1 MANPTLQANF
11 SANTAGFSQ
20 GVSELRQKLNE
31 LNAAMESTK
40 QRVQN
45 TNVEIK
51 QYEKELAAL
60 EKAAKNSSTAT
71 AEQQQQMQSLRE
83 KIVQTTLQLAEANT
97 RIEENKRQIRETTAQ
112 TKEYEKELAELNKAT
127 KNGSAATTE
136 QMQQMQALRD
146 KISQSTSTLGAQKT
160 AQQNL
165 QSTVRNMVASL
176 REYEKEL
183 TALEKAAKNDNTASA
198 QQAARMT
205 ELRTKIAQATE
216 QLGTLR
222 SAEQDLRGQINHTNR
237 ALQEERTQLND
248 NAQAAATFGDVL
260 KATLCS
266 AAVQQAVGKLAE
278 GLKSA
283 AAYCYNVGSSF
294 EAGMSQVGAVS
305 GAAADELEALKD
317 KAREL
322 GAQTKFT
329 ATEAA
334 QAMNYMAMAGWDAQQ
349 MLDGIGGVMSLA
361 AASGGDLAL
370 TSDIVTDAITAFG
383 LKAEDVGHFSDVL
396 AAASANAN
404 TNVAMMGET
413 FKYCA
418 PAAGTLGFSIEDV
431 SEAIGLMANSG
442 IKSTMAGTALRTLFT
457 KLSKDV
463 TVTGKS
469 IGEITVHTSNADGSM
484 RSLKD
489 IVNDLRGAFSRLEP
503 AERSAQAQA
512 LAGTYAYSGFLALMN
527 AGAADVDKLRGA
539 IESCGG
545 ASEQMAQ
552 TMQDNAAGAVTI
564 MKSALEGLGIAVY
577 DHFGEG
583 LTHFVEEFT
592 DVFSSLTQSIEDGGL
607 NETFDE
613 LGQNLGAAADDFAE
627 WAARF
632 LPSAV
637 SLVANLVSL
646 LAGLHTELQAGVNA
660 FLAYKGAALAV
671 KTVAGIVTTVKSISA
686 AIKAATANT
695 TLWTAAQKGL
705 NAAIAANPAG
715 IIATAVAAL
724 VAGVTI
730 FAGHLDDCNE
740 KLRSLNDRAQE
751 LTSSARDYADKSES
765 LRDVKKRYEEIKNST
780 EDAAE
785 KEKELQALQ
794 DELNDRFGMMADSID
809 LVTGAFDRQ
818 AKKLDVLIDRYAA
831 LSEQDRK
838 LALQKA
844 RSAEEESTAIKLG
857 GMLFS
862 TDNTQAD
869 SYFRAYAKGLSTY
882 KNEFV
887 TTVGGEVYFE
897 GSFERRLAD
906 MNRLYGEMVDKYA
919 QTGNEAFG
927 TIADR
932 LKEEIT
938 ALEEGKQTLDALEGA
953 SQGTAA
959 VEEGGGS
966 YSAQQGYYGA
976 NSTAWQ
982 GDSELEAQRA
992 ALREGYYDEE
1002 KEQLDYL
1009 RDTGEVTTEEYAK
1022 RLTALRDKWLAED
1035 TEKWRAATVAIYRSS
1050 GRTSSG
1056 ADPNEQA
1063 YDDEKAYLKWRL
1075 DMGMLTEADYYEG
1088 LAKLRDRY
1096 LADTSEKWRSATL
1109 ELHKY
1114 QLKQNQSKL
1123 DGIKSQYDDAV
1134 SAIDAQIKQRDRDRE
1149 DEELSAQIA
1158 DVDRQLEY
1166 ARLDDYSRMQLEQK
1180 RRELTQQREDTE
1192 WERAREDEKAMLGT
1206 VYTMAKEAYDEG
1218 AADLEAALQTASA
1231 VFSAIGT
1238 GAAQTAATVST
1249 VNNNSVSMIMNA
1261 VSQTSDQIAAAVIKA
1276 LSSSI

>member
-31 LNAAMESTK
+31 LNTAMEGTK
-40 QRVQN
+40 QRVRN
-45 TNVEIK
+45 TNAEIK
-51 QYEKELAAL
+51 QYEKELAQL
-60 EKAAKNSSTAT
+60 RQAT
-71 AEQQQQMQSLRE
+71 NNG
-83 KIVQTTLQLAEANT
+83 AN
-97 RIEENKRQIRETTAQ
+97 
-112 TKEYEKELAELNKAT
+112 
-127 KNGSAATTE
+127 
-136 QMQQMQALRD
+136 
-146 KISQSTSTLGAQKT
+146 
-160 AQQNL
+160 
-165 QSTVRNMVASL
+165 AS
-176 REYEKEL
+176 E
-183 TALEKAAKNDNTASA
+183 

-216 QLGTLR
+216 QLGVLR
-222 SAEQDLRGQINHTNR
+222 SAEQDLRGQINSTNR

-489 IVNDLRGAFSRLEP
+489 IVNDLRGAFSRLDP

-545 ASEQMAQ
+545 ASERMAQ

-583 LTHFVEEFT
+583 LTHFVEEVT
-592 DVFSSLTQSIEDGGL
+592 DVFSRLTQSIEEGEL
-607 NETFDE
+607 NEVFDK

-627 WAARF
+627 WAGSVLPKVIEGSANF
-632 LPSAV
+632 LKIVTNFREEIGAGVKALITYKVAMLAISAV
-637 SLVANLVSL
+637 KSTWFGNAVLQLKL
-646 LAGLHTELQAGVNA
+646 LKMELASAGSAAGV
-660 FLAYKGAALAV
+660 FKLAW
-671 KTVAGIVTTVKSISA
+671 
-686 AIKAATANT
+686 N
-695 TLWTAAQKGL
+695 GL
-705 NAAIAANPAG
+705 TAAIAANPVGAVV
-715 IIATAVAAL
+715 TALAAVVGVASTVAA
-724 VAGVTI
+724 
-730 FAGHLDDCNE
+730 HLDDCNE

-818 AKKLDVLIDRYAA
+818 AKKLDVLLDRYAA

-862 TDNTQAD
+862 TGNTQAD

-897 GSFERRLAD
+897 GTFERRLAD
-906 MNRLYGEMVDKYA
+906 MNQLYGEMVDKYA

-959 VEEGGGS
+959 AEEGGGS

-1075 DMGMLTEADYYEG
+1075 DMGMITEADYYEG

-1134 SAIDAQIKQRDRDRE
+1134 SAIDAEIKQRDRDRE

-1158 DVDRQLEY
+1158 DIDRQLNY

-1180 RRELTQQREDTE
+1180 RSELSQQREDTE
-1192 WERAREDEKAMLGT
+1192 WELAREDEKEMLGT

-1238 GAAQTAATVST
+1238 GAAQTATTVST

>member
-40 QRVQN
+40 QRVRN
-45 TNVEIK
+45 TNAEIK
-51 QYEKELAAL
+51 QYEKELAQL
-60 EKAAKNSSTAT
+60 RQAT
-71 AEQQQQMQSLRE
+71 NNG
-83 KIVQTTLQLAEANT
+83 AN
-97 RIEENKRQIRETTAQ
+97 
-112 TKEYEKELAELNKAT
+112 
-127 KNGSAATTE
+127 
-136 QMQQMQALRD
+136 
-146 KISQSTSTLGAQKT
+146 
-160 AQQNL
+160 
-165 QSTVRNMVASL
+165 AS
-176 REYEKEL
+176 E
-183 TALEKAAKNDNTASA
+183 

-222 SAEQDLRGQINHTNR
+222 SAEQDLRGQINSTNR

-266 AAVQQAVGKLAE
+266 AAVQQAVGKLTE

-418 PAAGTLGFSIEDV
+418 PLAGALGFSIEDV

-442 IKSTMAGTALRTLFT
+442 IKSTMAGTVLRTLLT
-457 KLSKDV
+457 KLSDEVKI
-463 TVTGKS
+463 TGQN
-469 IGEITVHTSNADGSM
+469 IGEVTIQTSNADGSM

-489 IVNDLRGAFSRLEP
+489 ILTDMRGAFSHLTE
-503 AERSAQAQA
+503 AEKTTQAESV
-512 LAGTYAYSGFLALMN
+512 AGKYAMSGFLALMN

-592 DVFSSLTQSIEDGGL
+592 DVFSSLTQSIEEGEL
-607 NETFDE
+607 DE
-613 LGQNLGAAADDFAE
+613 VFGKLGQNLGAAADDFAE
-627 WAARF
+627 WAGSVLPKVIEGFANF
-632 LPSAV
+632 LKIVTSFREEIGAGVKALITYKAAMLAISAV
-637 SLVANLVSL
+637 KSTWFGNAVLQLKLLKMELVS
-646 LAGLHTELQAGVNA
+646 AGSAAGVLK
-660 FLAYKGAALAV
+660 LAW
-671 KTVAGIVTTVKSISA
+671 S
-686 AIKAATANT
+686 
-695 TLWTAAQKGL
+695 GL
-705 NAAIAANPAG
+705 TAAIAANPVGAVV
-715 IIATAVAAL
+715 TALAAVVGVASTVAA
-724 VAGVTI
+724 
-730 FAGHLDDCNE
+730 HLDDCNE
-740 KLRSLNDRAQE
+740 KLRSLNDRAEE
-751 LTSSARDYADKSES
+751 LSNSARDYADKSES

-959 VEEGGGS
+959 AEEGGGS
-966 YSAQQGYYGA
+966 YPTQRGYYGA

-992 ALREGYYDEE
+992 ALREGYYDTE

-1009 RDTGEVTTEEYAK
+1009 RDIGEVTTEEYAK
-1022 RLTALRDKWLAED
+1022 RLTALRDKWLAKD
-1035 TEKWRAATVAIYRSS
+1035 AEKWRAATVAIYRSS

-1075 DMGMLTEADYYEG
+1075 DMGMITEADYYEG

-1134 SAIDAQIKQRDRDRE
+1134 SAIDAQIKQRERDRE

-1158 DVDRQLEY
+1158 DIDRQLNY

>member
-45 TNVEIK
+45 TNAEIK

-60 EKAAKNSSTAT
+60 EKAAKNSGTAT

-83 KIVQTTLQLAEANT
+83 KIVQTTVQLAEANT

-112 TKEYEKELAELNKAT
+112 TKEYEKELAELNKVT

-183 TALEKAAKNDNTASA
+183 TALEKATKNDSTASE
-198 QQAARMT
+198 QQAARIT

-222 SAEQDLRGQINHTNR
+222 SAEQDLRGQINSTNR

-266 AAVQQAVGKLAE
+266 AAVQQAVGKLTE

-317 KAREL
+317 RAREL

-329 ATEAA
+329 ATEAS

-583 LTHFVEEFT
+583 
-592 DVFSSLTQSIEDGGL
+592 
-607 NETFDE
+607 
-613 LGQNLGAAADDFAE
+613 
-627 WAARF
+627 
-632 LPSAV
+632 
-637 SLVANLVSL
+637 
-646 LAGLHTELQAGVNA
+646 
-660 FLAYKGAALAV
+660 
-671 KTVAGIVTTVKSISA
+671 
-686 AIKAATANT
+686 
-695 TLWTAAQKGL
+695 
-705 NAAIAANPAG
+705 
-715 IIATAVAAL
+715 
-724 VAGVTI
+724 
-730 FAGHLDDCNE
+730 
-740 KLRSLNDRAQE
+740 
-751 LTSSARDYADKSES
+751 
-765 LRDVKKRYEEIKNST
+765 
-780 EDAAE
+780 
-785 KEKELQALQ
+785 
-794 DELNDRFGMMADSID
+794 
-809 LVTGAFDRQ
+809 
-818 AKKLDVLIDRYAA
+818 
-831 LSEQDRK
+831 
-838 LALQKA
+838 
-844 RSAEEESTAIKLG
+844 
-857 GMLFS
+857 
-862 TDNTQAD
+862 
-869 SYFRAYAKGLSTY
+869 AYALC
-882 KNEFV
+882 
-887 TTVGGEVYFE
+887 GEGHGRVF
-897 GSFERRLAD
+897 
-906 MNRLYGEMVDKYA
+906 KPYA
-919 QTGNEAFG
+919 E
-927 TIADR
+927 
-932 LKEEIT
+932 
-938 ALEEGKQTLDALEGA
+938 
-953 SQGTAA
+953 
-959 VEEGGGS
+959 
-966 YSAQQGYYGA
+966 
-976 NSTAWQ
+976 
-982 GDSELEAQRA
+982 
-992 ALREGYYDEE
+992 
-1002 KEQLDYL
+1002 
-1009 RDTGEVTTEEYAK
+1009 
-1022 RLTALRDKWLAED
+1022 
-1035 TEKWRAATVAIYRSS
+1035 
-1050 GRTSSG
+1050 
-1056 ADPNEQA
+1056 
-1063 YDDEKAYLKWRL
+1063 
-1075 DMGMLTEADYYEG
+1075 
-1088 LAKLRDRY
+1088 
-1096 LADTSEKWRSATL
+1096 
-1109 ELHKY
+1109 H
-1114 QLKQNQSKL
+1114 
-1123 DGIKSQYDDAV
+1123 
-1134 SAIDAQIKQRDRDRE
+1134 
-1149 DEELSAQIA
+1149 
-1158 DVDRQLEY
+1158 
-1166 ARLDDYSRMQLEQK
+1166 
-1180 RRELTQQREDTE
+1180 
-1192 WERAREDEKAMLGT
+1192 
-1206 VYTMAKEAYDEG
+1206 
-1218 AADLEAALQTASA
+1218 
-1231 VFSAIGT
+1231 
-1238 GAAQTAATVST
+1238 
-1249 VNNNSVSMIMNA
+1249 
-1261 VSQTSDQIAAAVIKA
+1261 
-1276 LSSSI
+1276 

>member
-31 LNAAMESTK
+31 LNTAMESTK
-40 QRVQN
+40 QRVRN
-45 TNVEIK
+45 TNAEIK
-51 QYEKELAAL
+51 QYEKELAQL
-60 EKAAKNSSTAT
+60 RQAT
-71 AEQQQQMQSLRE
+71 NNG
-83 KIVQTTLQLAEANT
+83 AN
-97 RIEENKRQIRETTAQ
+97 
-112 TKEYEKELAELNKAT
+112 
-127 KNGSAATTE
+127 
-136 QMQQMQALRD
+136 
-146 KISQSTSTLGAQKT
+146 
-160 AQQNL
+160 
-165 QSTVRNMVASL
+165 AS
-176 REYEKEL
+176 E
-183 TALEKAAKNDNTASA
+183 

-266 AAVQQAVGKLAE
+266 AAVQQAVGKLTE

-383 LKAEDVGHFSDVL
+383 LKAEDVGHFSNVL

-457 KLSKDV
+457 KLSEDV

-489 IVNDLRGAFSRLEP
+489 IVNDLRGAFSRLDP

-583 LTHFVEEFT
+583 LTHFVEELT
-592 DVFSSLTQSIEDGGL
+592 DVFSSLTQSIEEGGL
-607 NETFDE
+607 NEVFDK

-671 KTVAGIVTTVKSISA
+671 KTVAGIVTTVRSISA
-686 AIKAATANT
+686 AIKAAAANT

-705 NAAIAANPAG
+705 NAAVAANPAG

-751 LTSSARDYADKSES
+751 LTSSAKDYADKSES

-794 DELNDRFGMMADSID
+794 DELNDRFGTMAGNID

-818 AKKLDVLIDRYAA
+818 VKKLDVLIDRYGA

-844 RSAEEESTAIKLG
+844 RSAEEESTAIKLD
-857 GMLFS
+857 GMLFNM
-862 TDNTQAD
+862 DNTEAGT
-869 SYFRAYAKGLSTY
+869 YFRAYAKGLSTY
-882 KNEFV
+882 KGDFV
-887 TTVGGEVYFE
+887 TTVGGDVYFE
-897 GSFERRLAD
+897 GSFERRLVD
-906 MNRLYGEMVDKYA
+906 MNQLYGEMVDKYA

-959 VEEGGGS
+959 GESGSS

-976 NSTAWQ
+976 NSTAWHS
-982 GDSELEAQRA
+982 DKELEAQRA
-992 ALREGYYDEE
+992 ALREAYYDEE
-1002 KEQLDYL
+1002 KDRLDYL

-1075 DMGMLTEADYYEG
+1075 DMGMITEADYYEG

-1149 DEELSAQIA
+1149 DEELSTQIA
-1158 DVDRQLEY
+1158 DIDRQLEY

-1180 RRELTQQREDTE
+1180 RRELEQQREDTE

>member
-31 LNAAMESTK
+31 LNTAMEGTK
-40 QRVQN
+40 QRVRN
-45 TNVEIK
+45 TNAEIK
-51 QYEKELAAL
+51 QYEKELAQL
-60 EKAAKNSSTAT
+60 RQAT
-71 AEQQQQMQSLRE
+71 NNG
-83 KIVQTTLQLAEANT
+83 AN
-97 RIEENKRQIRETTAQ
+97 
-112 TKEYEKELAELNKAT
+112 
-127 KNGSAATTE
+127 
-136 QMQQMQALRD
+136 
-146 KISQSTSTLGAQKT
+146 
-160 AQQNL
+160 
-165 QSTVRNMVASL
+165 
-176 REYEKEL
+176 
-183 TALEKAAKNDNTASA
+183 ASA

-216 QLGTLR
+216 QLGVLR
-222 SAEQDLRGQINHTNR
+222 SAEQDLRGQINSTNR

-305 GAAADELEALKD
+305 GATADELEALKD
-317 KAREL
+317 RAREL

-329 ATEAA
+329 ATEAS

-583 LTHFVEEFT
+583 LTHFVEEVT
-592 DVFSSLTQSIEDGGL
+592 DVFSSLTQSIEEGEL
-607 NETFDE
+607 DE
-613 LGQNLGAAADDFAE
+613 VFGKLGQNLGAAADDFAE

-671 KTVAGIVTTVKSISA
+671 KTVAGIVTTVSSISA

-794 DELNDRFGMMADSID
+794 DELNDRFGMMAGNID

-844 RSAEEESTAIKLG
+844 RSAEEESTAIKLD

-959 VEEGGGS
+959 AEEGGGS

-1075 DMGMLTEADYYEG
+1075 DMGMITEADYYEG

-1123 DGIKSQYDDAV
+1123 DGIKSQYDEAV

>member
-216 QLGTLR
+216 QLGVLR
-222 SAEQDLRGQINHTNR
+222 SAEQDLRGQINSTNR

-305 GAAADELEALKD
+305 GATADELEALKD
-317 KAREL
+317 RAREL

-329 ATEAA
+329 ATEAS

-583 LTHFVEEFT
+583 LTHFVEEVT
-592 DVFSSLTQSIEDGGL
+592 DVFSSLTQSIEEGEL
-607 NETFDE
+607 DE
-613 LGQNLGAAADDFAE
+613 VFGKLGQNLGAAADDFAE

-671 KTVAGIVTTVKSISA
+671 KTVAGIVTTVSSISA

-794 DELNDRFGMMADSID
+794 DELNDRFGMMAGNID

-844 RSAEEESTAIKLG
+844 RSAEEESTAIKLD

-959 VEEGGGS
+959 AEEGGGS

-1075 DMGMLTEADYYEG
+1075 DMGMITEADYYEG

-1123 DGIKSQYDDAV
+1123 DGIKSQYDEAV

>member
-31 LNAAMESTK
+31 LNTAMESTK
-40 QRVQN
+40 QRVRN
-45 TNVEIK
+45 TNAEIK
-51 QYEKELAAL
+51 QYEKELAQL
-60 EKAAKNSSTAT
+60 RQAT
-71 AEQQQQMQSLRE
+71 NNG
-83 KIVQTTLQLAEANT
+83 AN
-97 RIEENKRQIRETTAQ
+97 
-112 TKEYEKELAELNKAT
+112 
-127 KNGSAATTE
+127 
-136 QMQQMQALRD
+136 
-146 KISQSTSTLGAQKT
+146 
-160 AQQNL
+160 
-165 QSTVRNMVASL
+165 AS
-176 REYEKEL
+176 E
-183 TALEKAAKNDNTASA
+183 

-222 SAEQDLRGQINHTNR
+222 SAEQDLRGQINSTNR

-260 KATLCS
+260 KAALCS

-283 AAYCYNVGSSF
+283 AAYCYNAGSSF

-317 KAREL
+317 RAREL

-329 ATEAA
+329 VTEAS

-418 PAAGTLGFSIEDV
+418 PLAGALGFSIEDV

-442 IKSTMAGTALRTLFT
+442 VKSTMAGTALRTLLT
-457 KLSKDV
+457 KLSDEVKI
-463 TVTGKS
+463 TGQN
-469 IGEITVHTSNADGSM
+469 IGEVTIQTSNADGSM

-489 IVNDLRGAFSRLEP
+489 ILTDMRGAFSQLTE
-503 AERSAQAQA
+503 AEKTTQAESV
-512 LAGTYAYSGFLALMN
+512 AGKYAMSGFLALMN

-545 ASEQMAQ
+545 ASERMAQ

-583 LTHFVEEFT
+583 LTHFVEEVT
-592 DVFSSLTQSIEDGGL
+592 DVFSRLTQSIEDGEL
-607 NETFDE
+607 NETFDK

-646 LAGLHTELQAGVNA
+646 LAGLHTELRAGVNA

-671 KTVAGIVTTVKSISA
+671 KTVAGIVTTVSSISA

-953 SQGTAA
+953 SQGAA
-959 VEEGGGS
+959 AAEEGGGS

-992 ALREGYYDEE
+992 ALREGYYDTE

-1022 RLTALRDKWLAED
+1022 RLTALRDKWLTED

-1050 GRTSSG
+1050 GRTSGG

-1075 DMGMLTEADYYEG
+1075 DMGMITEADYYEG

-1123 DGIKSQYDDAV
+1123 DGIKSQYDEAV
-1134 SAIDAQIKQRDRDRE
+1134 SAIDAEIKQRDRDRE

-1180 RRELTQQREDTE
+1180 RRELSQQREDTE

>member
-31 LNAAMESTK
+31 LNTAMEGTK
-40 QRVQN
+40 QRVRN
-45 TNVEIK
+45 TNAEIK
-51 QYEKELAAL
+51 QYEKELAQL
-60 EKAAKNSSTAT
+60 RQAT
-71 AEQQQQMQSLRE
+71 NNG
-83 KIVQTTLQLAEANT
+83 AN
-97 RIEENKRQIRETTAQ
+97 
-112 TKEYEKELAELNKAT
+112 
-127 KNGSAATTE
+127 
-136 QMQQMQALRD
+136 
-146 KISQSTSTLGAQKT
+146 
-160 AQQNL
+160 
-165 QSTVRNMVASL
+165 AS
-176 REYEKEL
+176 E
-183 TALEKAAKNDNTASA
+183 

-266 AAVQQAVGKLAE
+266 AAVQQAVGKLTE

-283 AAYCYNVGSSF
+283 AAYCYNAGASF

-442 IKSTMAGTALRTLFT
+442 IKSTMAGTALRTLLT
-457 KLSKDV
+457 KLSDEVKI
-463 TVTGKS
+463 TGQN
-469 IGEITVHTSNADGSM
+469 IGEVTIQTSNADGSM

-489 IVNDLRGAFSRLEP
+489 ILTDMRGAFSHLTE
-503 AERSAQAQA
+503 AEKTTQAESV
-512 LAGTYAYSGFLALMN
+512 AGKYAMSGFLALMN
-527 AGAADVDKLRGA
+527 AGAEDVDKLRGA

-552 TMQDNAAGAVTI
+552 TMQDNVAGAVTI
-564 MKSALEGLGIAVY
+564 MNSALEGLGIAVY

-583 LTHFVEEFT
+583 LTHFVEELT
-592 DVFSSLTQSIEDGGL
+592 DVFSRLTQSIEEGGL
-607 NETFDE
+607 NEVFDK

-646 LAGLHTELQAGVNA
+646 LAWLHTELQAGVNA

-671 KTVAGIVTTVKSISA
+671 KTVAGIVTTVRSISA
-686 AIKAATANT
+686 AIKAAAANT

-705 NAAIAANPAG
+705 NAAVAANPAG

-751 LTSSARDYADKSES
+751 LTSSARDYADKSDS

-794 DELNDRFGMMADSID
+794 DELNDQFGTMAGNID

-818 AKKLDVLIDRYAA
+818 AKKLDVLIDRYGA

-844 RSAEEESTAIKLG
+844 RSAEEESTAIKLD
-857 GMLFS
+857 GMLFNM
-862 TDNTQAD
+862 DNTQAD
-869 SYFRAYAKGLSTY
+869 TYFRAYAKGLSTY
-882 KNEFV
+882 KGDFV
-887 TTVGGEVYFE
+887 TTVGGDVYFE
-897 GSFERRLAD
+897 GSFERRLED
-906 MNRLYGEMVDKYA
+906 MNQLYGEMVDKYA

-938 ALEEGKQTLDALEGA
+938 ALEEGKQTLDALEGD
-953 SQGTAA
+953 SQATSADD
-959 VEEGGGS
+959 EGGS

-976 NSTAWQ
+976 NSTAWRS
-982 GDSELEAQRA
+982 DKELEAQRS
-992 ALREGYYDEE
+992 ALREAYYDEE
-1002 KEQLDYL
+1002 KNRLDYL

-1022 RLTALRDKWLAED
+1022 RLTALRDKWLTED

-1056 ADPNEQA
+1056 ANPNEQA
-1063 YDDEKAYLKWRL
+1063 YDDEKAYLRWRH
-1075 DMGMLTEADYYEG
+1075 DMGMITEADYYEG

-1114 QLKQNQSKL
+1114 QLRQNQSKL

-1158 DVDRQLEY
+1158 DIDRQLNY

-1180 RRELTQQREDTE
+1180 RRELEQQREDTE

>member
-1 MANPTLQANF
+1 MANPSLQANF

-31 LNAAMESTK
+31 LNTAMESTK
-40 QRVQN
+40 QRVRN
-45 TNVEIK
+45 TNAEIR
-51 QYEKELAAL
+51 QYEKELAQL
-60 EKAAKNSSTAT
+60 RQAT
-71 AEQQQQMQSLRE
+71 NNG
-83 KIVQTTLQLAEANT
+83 AN
-97 RIEENKRQIRETTAQ
+97 
-112 TKEYEKELAELNKAT
+112 
-127 KNGSAATTE
+127 
-136 QMQQMQALRD
+136 
-146 KISQSTSTLGAQKT
+146 
-160 AQQNL
+160 
-165 QSTVRNMVASL
+165 AS
-176 REYEKEL
+176 E
-183 TALEKAAKNDNTASA
+183 

-216 QLGTLR
+216 QLGMLR

-266 AAVQQAVGKLAE
+266 AAVQQAVGKLTE

-305 GAAADELEALKD
+305 GAAASELEALKD
-317 KAREL
+317 RAREL

-329 ATEAA
+329 ATEAS

-383 LKAEDVGHFSDVL
+383 LKAEDIGHFSDVL

-457 KLSKDV
+457 KLSEDV

-489 IVNDLRGAFSRLEP
+489 IVNDLRGAFSRLDP

-527 AGAADVDKLRGA
+527 AGAEDVDKLRGA

-552 TMQDNAAGAVTI
+552 TMQDNVAGAVTI
-564 MKSALEGLGIAVY
+564 MNSALEGLGIAVY
-577 DHFGEG
+577 DHFGDG
-583 LTHFVEEFT
+583 LTHFVEEVT
-592 DVFSSLTQSIEDGGL
+592 DVFSSLTQSIEDGEL
-607 NETFDE
+607 NETFDK

-671 KTVAGIVTTVKSISA
+671 KTVAGIVTTVRSISV

-705 NAAIAANPAG
+705 NAAVAANPAG

-724 VAGVTI
+724 VAGGTI

-751 LTSSARDYADKSES
+751 LTNSARDYADKSDS

-794 DELNDRFGMMADSID
+794 DELNDRFGTMAENID

-818 AKKLDVLIDRYAA
+818 VKKLDVLIDRYGA

-844 RSAEEESTAIKLG
+844 RSAEEESTAIKLD
-857 GMLFS
+857 GMLFNM
-862 TDNTQAD
+862 DNTEAD
-869 SYFRAYAKGLSTY
+869 TYFRAYAKGLSTY
-882 KNEFV
+882 KGDFV
-887 TTVGGEVYFE
+887 TTVGGDVYFE
-897 GSFERRLAD
+897 GSYERRLAD

-953 SQGTAA
+953 SQGTSSDD
-959 VEEGGGS
+959 EGGS

-976 NSTAWQ
+976 NSTAWRS
-982 GDSELEAQRA
+982 DKELEAQRS
-992 ALREGYYDEE
+992 ALREAYYDEE
-1002 KEQLDYL
+1002 KNRLDYL

-1022 RLTALRDKWLAED
+1022 RLTALRDKWLTED

-1050 GRTSSG
+1050 GRTNSG

-1075 DMGMLTEADYYEG
+1075 DMGMITEADYYEG

-1114 QLKQNQSKL
+1114 QLRQNQSKL
-1123 DGIKSQYDDAV
+1123 DGIKSQYDEAV

-1149 DEELSAQIA
+1149 DEELSTQIA
-1158 DVDRQLEY
+1158 DIDRQLEY

-1180 RRELTQQREDTE
+1180 RRELEQQREDTE

>member
-1 MANPTLQANF
+1 MANPSLQANF

-31 LNAAMESTK
+31 LNTAMESTK
-40 QRVQN
+40 QRVRN
-45 TNVEIK
+45 TNAEIK
-51 QYEKELAAL
+51 QYEKELAQL
-60 EKAAKNSSTAT
+60 RQAT
-71 AEQQQQMQSLRE
+71 NNG
-83 KIVQTTLQLAEANT
+83 AN
-97 RIEENKRQIRETTAQ
+97 
-112 TKEYEKELAELNKAT
+112 
-127 KNGSAATTE
+127 
-136 QMQQMQALRD
+136 
-146 KISQSTSTLGAQKT
+146 
-160 AQQNL
+160 
-165 QSTVRNMVASL
+165 AS
-176 REYEKEL
+176 E
-183 TALEKAAKNDNTASA
+183 

-248 NAQAAATFGDVL
+248 NSQAAATFGDVL

-266 AAVQQAVGKLAE
+266 AAVQQAVGKLTE

-283 AAYCYNVGSSF
+283 AAYCYNAGASF

-305 GAAADELEALKD
+305 GAAASELEALKD
-317 KAREL
+317 RAREL

-329 ATEAA
+329 ATEAS

-457 KLSKDV
+457 KLSEDV

-489 IVNDLRGAFSRLEP
+489 IVNDLRGAFSRLDP

-527 AGAADVDKLRGA
+527 AGAEDVDKLRGA

-552 TMQDNAAGAVTI
+552 TMQDNVAGAVTI
-564 MKSALEGLGIAVY
+564 MNSALEGLGIAVY
-577 DHFGEG
+577 DHFGDG
-583 LTHFVEEFT
+583 LTHFVEEVT
-592 DVFSSLTQSIEDGGL
+592 DVFSSLTQSIEDGEL
-607 NETFDE
+607 NETFDK

-627 WAARF
+627 WAGDVLPKVIEGFANF
-632 LPSAV
+632 LSIVTNFREEIGAGVKALITYRAAMLAISAV
-637 SLVANLVSL
+637 KSTWFGNAVLQLKL
-646 LAGLHTELQAGVNA
+646 LKMELASAGGAAGV
-660 FLAYKGAALAV
+660 FKLAW
-671 KTVAGIVTTVKSISA
+671 
-686 AIKAATANT
+686 N
-695 TLWTAAQKGL
+695 GL
-705 NAAIAANPAG
+705 TAAIAANPVGAVVTALAAVVG
-715 IIATAVAAL
+715 IASTV
-724 VAGVTI
+724 
-730 FAGHLDDCNE
+730 AGHLDDCNE

-751 LTSSARDYADKSES
+751 LTNSARDYADKSDS

-794 DELNDRFGMMADSID
+794 DELNDQFGTMAGNID

-818 AKKLDVLIDRYAA
+818 VKKLDVLIDRYGA

-844 RSAEEESTAIKLG
+844 RSAEEESTAIKLD
-857 GMLFS
+857 GMLFNM
-862 TDNTQAD
+862 DNTEAD
-869 SYFRAYAKGLSTY
+869 TYFRAYAKGLSTY
-882 KNEFV
+882 KGDFV
-887 TTVGGEVYFE
+887 TTVGGDVYFE
-897 GSFERRLAD
+897 GSYERRLED
-906 MNRLYGEMVDKYA
+906 MNQLYGEMVDKYA

-953 SQGTAA
+953 SQGTSSDD
-959 VEEGGGS
+959 EGGS

-976 NSTAWQ
+976 NSTAWRS
-982 GDSELEAQRA
+982 DKELEAQRS
-992 ALREGYYDEE
+992 ALREAYYDEE
-1002 KEQLDYL
+1002 KNRLDYL

-1022 RLTALRDKWLAED
+1022 RLTALRDKWLTED

-1050 GRTSSG
+1050 GRTNSG

-1075 DMGMLTEADYYEG
+1075 DMGMITEADYYEG

-1114 QLKQNQSKL
+1114 QLRQNQSKL
-1123 DGIKSQYDDAV
+1123 DGIKSQYDEAV

-1158 DVDRQLEY
+1158 DIDRQLEY

-1180 RRELTQQREDTE
+1180 HRELEQQREDTE

-1238 GAAQTAATVST
+1238 GAAQTATTVST